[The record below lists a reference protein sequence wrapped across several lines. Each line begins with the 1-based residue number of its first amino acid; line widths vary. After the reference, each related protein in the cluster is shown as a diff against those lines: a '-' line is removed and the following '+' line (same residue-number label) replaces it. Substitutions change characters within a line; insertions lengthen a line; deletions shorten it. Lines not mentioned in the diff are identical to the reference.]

1 MVKSMTGFGRACKE
15 IDGYMIT
22 VEIKSVNHRYFEFSC
37 RCPRQYGFIDDKIKS
52 FINSKVAR
60 GKIECFVGIE
70 ALNTESA
77 DVVVNNTLASA
88 YVKALKELSDNYG
101 LKEDFGASTVARF
114 PDVLIVR
121 KSEED
126 ENKIWQLVK
135 TVADEAVE
143 KFIEMRKVEGKR
155 MYDDVYSRSQFI
167 LDTVSFIE
175 ERSPQT
181 VKEYNDKLVE
191 RVHELLGDV
200 SLDESRLLQEVAI
213 YADKVAVAEETV
225 RLRSHISQLRDFI
238 SSDEA
243 VGRKLDFLIQEIN
256 RETNTIGS
264 KCNDV
269 EIARKV
275 VDVKAEIE
283 KIREQ
288 IQNIEWLF
296 MKLVNIGFG
305 NLVNADRVV
314 SILSPES
321 APVKKII
328 KESKAKFSLIDATHG
343 RKTMSVIITDSENVI
358 LSYLDLKQIAAKFNV
373 EVDDER

>member
-15 IDGYMIT
+15 IDGYVIT
-22 VEIKSVNHRYFEFSC
+22 VELKSVNHRYFDFSA
-37 RCPRQYGFIDDKIKS
+37 RTPRQYGFIDDKIKS
-52 FINSKVAR
+52 FVNSKVAR
-60 GKIECFVGIE
+60 GKIDCYVGIE

-88 YVKALKELSDNYG
+88 YVKALKELSHSYD
-101 LKEDFGASTVARF
+101 LKEDYGAATVARF
-114 PDVLIVR
+114 PDVLVV
-121 KSEED
+121 KKAEED
-126 ENKIWQLVK
+126 EEKIWQLVK
-135 TVADEAVE
+135 QVAEEAID
-143 KFIEMRKVEGKR
+143 KFTQMRCVEGKK

-200 SLDESRLLQEVAI
+200 TLDEGRILQEVAI

-225 RLRSHISQLRDFI
+225 RLRSHISQLREFI

-243 VGRKLDFLIQEIN
+243 VGRKLDFLVQEIN

-269 EIARKV
+269 EIAKKV
-275 VDVKAEIE
+275 VDIKAEIE

-288 IQNIEWLF
+288 IQNIE
-296 MKLVNIGFG
+296 
-305 NLVNADRVV
+305 
-314 SILSPES
+314 
-321 APVKKII
+321 
-328 KESKAKFSLIDATHG
+328 
-343 RKTMSVIITDSENVI
+343 
-358 LSYLDLKQIAAKFNV
+358 
-373 EVDDER
+373 

>member
-77 DVVVNNTLASA
+77 DVVVNNTLAGA

-181 VKEYNDKLVE
+181 VKEYNDKLLE

>member
-1 MVKSMTGFGRACKE
+1 MFCS
-15 IDGYMIT
+15 
-22 VEIKSVNHRYFEFSC
+22 
-37 RCPRQYGFIDDKIKS
+37 
-52 FINSKVAR
+52 
-60 GKIECFVGIE
+60 IE

-77 DVVVNNTLASA
+77 DVVVNNTLAGA

-288 IQNIEWLF
+288 IQNIE
-296 MKLVNIGFG
+296 
-305 NLVNADRVV
+305 
-314 SILSPES
+314 
-321 APVKKII
+321 
-328 KESKAKFSLIDATHG
+328 
-343 RKTMSVIITDSENVI
+343 
-358 LSYLDLKQIAAKFNV
+358 
-373 EVDDER
+373 

>member
-77 DVVVNNTLASA
+77 DVVVNNTLAGA

-200 SLDESRLLQEVAI
+200 SLDENRLLQEVAI

-269 EIARKV
+269 EITRKV